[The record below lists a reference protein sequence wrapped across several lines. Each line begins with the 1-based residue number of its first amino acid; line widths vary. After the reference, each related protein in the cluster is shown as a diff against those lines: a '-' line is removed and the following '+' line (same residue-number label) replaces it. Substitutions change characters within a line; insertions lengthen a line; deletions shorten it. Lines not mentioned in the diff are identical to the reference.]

1 MRPPTPRPPGEH
13 LAVVSRVLRQIT
25 VTKTM
30 SRARRNKIL
39 DALLVIRN
47 ELEKEIA
54 K

>member
-1 MRPPTPRPPGEH
+1 
-13 LAVVSRVLRQIT
+13 
-25 VTKTM
+25 M